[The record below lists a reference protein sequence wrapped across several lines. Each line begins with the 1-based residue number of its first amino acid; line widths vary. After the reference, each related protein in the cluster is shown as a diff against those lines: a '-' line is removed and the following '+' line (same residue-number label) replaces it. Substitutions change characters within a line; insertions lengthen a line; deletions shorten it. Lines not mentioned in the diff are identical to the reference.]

1 MAPHP
6 QKTGNRAAVYSE
18 PGTLETEIKD
28 LPIPNPG
35 PGEVLIRLHYSGV
48 CHTDIAFCLNEFP
61 NQAVPT
67 KRGQVGGHEGIGE
80 VVALGEGVQ
89 STSVG
94 SKVGIQIAGDACLS
108 CDACLVGGETSCS
121 SLKITGYFTP
131 GTFQQYKIAPARY
144 VMPIPDGLDMAAAAP
159 LMCAGVTVY
168 TALKNSQI
176 RPGDWVVVSGAG
188 GGLGHLGIQYAKAM
202 GGKVIGID
210 HGSKERF
217 CRDVGADEFLD
228 FTQFQSNATLASRL
242 KKLTGGGAKVALVC
256 SAKSYPQ
263 ALAWLGL
270 RGTMACIA
278 LPEKPGSFL
287 PDVGTL
293 ILQELRI
300 IGAKSGNRLDMK
312 ECLEF
317 AAQGKVKPVYQLRS
331 LDDLTKT
338 FQQMESGVI
347 QGRVVI
353 DLKPRL

>member
-1 MAPHP
+1 
-6 QKTGNRAAVYSE
+6 
-18 PGTLETEIKD
+18 
-28 LPIPNPG
+28 
-35 PGEVLIRLHYSGV
+35 
-48 CHTDIAFCLNEFP
+48 
-61 NQAVPT
+61 
-67 KRGQVGGHEGIGE
+67 
-80 VVALGEGVQ
+80 
-89 STSVG
+89 
-94 SKVGIQIAGDACLS
+94 
-108 CDACLVGGETSCS
+108 
-121 SLKITGYFTP
+121 
-131 GTFQQYKIAPARY
+131 
-144 VMPIPDGLDMAAAAP
+144 MAAAAP

-300 IGAKSGNRLDMK
+300 IGQYCLPEADYALIRQWTSNTRRQVGQQAGHEGMSRICSARQGEARLP
-312 ECLEF
+312 
-317 AAQGKVKPVYQLRS
+317 AA
-331 LDDLTKT
+331 
-338 FQQMESGVI
+338 
-347 QGRVVI
+347 
-353 DLKPRL
+353 